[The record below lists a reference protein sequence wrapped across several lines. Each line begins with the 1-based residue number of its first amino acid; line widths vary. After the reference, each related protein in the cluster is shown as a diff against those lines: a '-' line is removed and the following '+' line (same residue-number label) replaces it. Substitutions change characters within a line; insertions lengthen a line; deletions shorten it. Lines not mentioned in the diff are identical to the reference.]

1 VVSELQQAQVEYV
14 TAARAKIDALPVLLQ
29 NDNDNDDNSDNSDKS
44 QGTGDEQPNNNT
56 KGRKRDLPTTEELV
70 AYVEDPPPL
79 WHISKLRRQ
88 ASQLVEEKVAIADQ
102 AYSLIQSTVQRLDK
116 DIAEFET

>member
-1 VVSELQQAQVEYV
+1 
-14 TAARAKIDALPVLLQ
+14 
-29 NDNDNDDNSDNSDKS
+29 
-44 QGTGDEQPNNNT
+44 
-56 KGRKRDLPTTEELV
+56 
-70 AYVEDPPPL
+70 
-79 WHISKLRRQ
+79 LRRQ

>member
-1 VVSELQQAQVEYV
+1 VVSELQQAQVEYA
-14 TAARAKIDALPVLLQ
+14 TAARAKIDALPVLLG
-29 NDNDNDDNSDNSDKS
+29 NDDDDNDDNNSKD
-44 QGTGDEQPNNNT
+44 QAETGEEDAKKTNT
-56 KGRKRDLPTTEELV
+56 KGRKRGLPTTEELV

-79 WHISKLRRQ
+79 RHISKLRRQ

-116 DIAEFET
+116 DLAEFET